1 MAQGQCGWQL
11 CGGNMSA
18 GVMLTNAAGEILLSG
33 WRLLL
38 QSSATDD
45 AELMA
50 CKEGLTVAHN
60 WFQGPLLLEIDRSS
74 CIAML
79 KDRGKRSIQTGSD
92 GSGLAK

>member
-11 CGGNMSA
+11 CGGNRSA
-18 GVMLTNAAGEILLSG
+18 GVMLRNAAGQVLLFG
-33 WRLLL
+33 WRLML